1 MSEWQQDGGHR
12 SSRVFN
18 LHSLSC
24 PIYPSVFAVSAHLRS
39 LVSLSPFFAF
49 PLSPPPRDGWGKK
62 NNVEGGWEEAKR
74 HSSVP
79 CQMSKNKSLEKT
91 DRARLTLLSGA
102 VKVGGPSDEIV
113 LLSARVC
120 VYVCLCDPPTELRR
134 LHRRGDKMDG
144 REERGGEV
152 NRSEDKREEGRGERV
167 GREKKKVMKTK
178 VL

>member
-1 MSEWQQDGGHR
+1 MGGGRFLGDVPGVFKLCVSEWQQDGGHR

-79 CQMSKNKSLEKT
+79 CQMSKNKSPEKT
-91 DRARLTLLSGA
+91 DRARLTLLSGV

-120 VYVCLCDPPTELRR
+120 VYVCLCDPPLNCGGCTGAETKWMAG
-134 LHRRGDKMDG
+134 RRGGVK
-144 REERGGEV
+144 
-152 NRSEDKREEGRGERV
+152 
-167 GREKKKVMKTK
+167 
-178 VL
+178 